1 MDVTT
6 LIKQYFDS
14 PSTGLTVDVFDGKN
28 IYSVYQRIV
37 GMLTQHIE
45 IEISVL
51 QAMSYCFY
59 EILDNVLT
67 HSGKELGVV
76 ITQYNPSTHRLRFLV
91 ADDGMGIRESLSE
104 NQAYANISEGDALR
118 ECIKDSV
125 TDGKGMGFGLYST
138 ALLARD
144 AGLSFQIHSGS
155 SKLLYQNDTTE
166 VLQAEPWQ
174 GTTVFLELQT
184 NKEINPHDVVANR
197 TDCAAEYNE
206 TFLQDKELNEL
217 W

>member
-1 MDVTT
+1 MEVTT
-6 LIKQYFDS
+6 LIKQYFSSSKADV
-14 PSTGLTVDVFDGKN
+14 TVDVFDGKN
-28 IYSVYQRIV
+28 IYAVYQRIV
-37 GMLTQHIE
+37 SMLTQHIE
-45 IEISVL
+45 IETTIL

-76 ITQYNPSTHRLRFLV
+76 VTQYDASKHCLRILV
-91 ADDGMGIRESLSE
+91 ADDGMGIQESLSE
-104 NQAYANISEGDALR
+104 NRVYASITEQDALR

-144 AGLSFQIHSGS
+144 AGHAFEIHSGYS
-155 SKLLYQNDTTE
+155 RLTYHNSQTE
-166 VLQAEPWQ
+166 VHPSDFWQ
-174 GTTVFLELQT
+174 GTKVYLELQT

-206 TFLQDKELNEL
+206 AFLQDNEL
-217 W
+217 DDLW

>member
-1 MDVTT
+1 MEVTS
-6 LIKQYFDS
+6 LIKTYFGSSEADVS
-14 PSTGLTVDVFDGKN
+14 VDVFDGKN

-37 GMLTQHIE
+37 SMLTQHIE
-45 IEISVL
+45 IETTIL

-76 ITQYNPSTHRLRFLV
+76 ITQYDSINHRLRILV
-91 ADDGMGIRESLSE
+91 ADDGMGIQKSLSE
-104 NQAYANISEGDALR
+104 NNAYASISEQDALR

-125 TDGKGMGFGLYST
+125 TDGKGMGFGLYSP

-144 AGLSFQIHSGS
+144 AGLTFEIHSGNS
-155 SKLLYQNDTTE
+155 RLVYQNNQTG
-166 VLQAEPWQ
+166 VLPSDFWQ
-174 GTTVFLELQT
+174 GTKVYLELQT

-206 TFLQDKELNEL
+206 AFLQDKELDEL

>member
-1 MDVTT
+1 M
-6 LIKQYFDS
+6 
-14 PSTGLTVDVFDGKN
+14 TVDVFDGKN

-67 HSGKELGVV
+67 HSGKEMGVV
-76 ITQYNPSTHRLRFLV
+76 ITHYNPSAHRLRFLV

-104 NQAYANISEGDALR
+104 NQAYATISEEDALR

-144 AGLSFQIHSGS
+144 AGLTFQIHSGS
-155 SKLLYQNDTTE
+155 SYLLYQNGTTE
-166 VLQAEPWQ
+166 VLQMEPWQ
-174 GTTVFLELQT
+174 GTTVFMELQT

-206 TFLQDKELNEL
+206 AFLQDKELNEL